1 MLGAM
6 TEKSKTGRF
15 LRFIASEGWA
25 DEDAEVVT
33 ELLDQARK
41 LAELVIADGHASAEA
56 RTLATDFL
64 GRLRSDSYGSD

>member
-1 MLGAM
+1 MLGVM
-6 TEKSKTGRF
+6 TEKSKVGRL
-15 LRFIASEGWA
+15 LRFIASEGSA

-56 RTLATDFL
+56 RALATDFL
-64 GRLRSDSYGSD
+64 DRLRLDSYGSD

>member
-1 MLGAM
+1 MP
-6 TEKSKTGRF
+6 EKSKTGRF

-41 LAELVIADGHASAEA
+41 LAELVIADDHASAEA
-56 RTLATDFL
+56 SAMASDFL
-64 GRLRSDSYGSD
+64 DRLRSDSYGSD

>member
-41 LAELVIADGHASAEA
+41 LAEQVMSDDHASAE
-56 RTLATDFL
+56 THATASDL
-64 GRLRSDSYGSD
+64 LHRLRSDAFESD